1 MMITDEEALLMENI
15 HFSKIPFGQLAII
28 ALDNCRELG
37 EKINRHLVERR
48 TKAQDGKQTDYYMD
62 EIKSSYLVPVDCVR
76 FSNGEGK
83 AVLTETVRGKDIYII
98 SDVGNYS
105 CTYKMFGITT
115 HVGPDEHFQD
125 IKRTISAIAGKGRR
139 ITVIMPLLYAGRQH
153 KRRSR
158 ESLDCAIALQELE
171 RLGVENIITFDAHD
185 PRVQNAVPLIDFQ
198 TIHPTYD
205 IIKTIHEHESHLL
218 TDRENTMIISPD
230 TGAMDRAIYYASVLG
245 IDVGLFYKRRDYTRL
260 VNGKNPIVQHE
271 YMGADVEGKSVIIVD
286 DMAASGES
294 IIEIAKELKT
304 RKAKNIYAAVTF
316 GLFTEGVDEF
326 NKCYEQGL
334 IQRFFSTN
342 LTYIPDNVKNAEW
355 FVEVDMSRFMAILID
370 RLNHDESISSL
381 LTATEKIKELLKSC

>member
-1 MMITDEEALLMENI
+1 MEI
-15 HFSKIPFGQLAII
+15 KSFSRIPFGQLAII
-28 ALDNCRELG
+28 AMDNCRELG
-37 EKINRHLVERR
+37 EKVNEHVVERR
-48 TKAQDGKQTDYYMD
+48 NRDWSEQNQNFYLD
-62 EIKSSYLVPVDCVR
+62 EIKESYMVEVDNVR

-83 AVLTETVRGKDIYII
+83 AVLRETIRGKDIYII

-115 HVGPDEHFQD
+115 HMGPDEHFQD
-125 IKRTISAIAGKGRR
+125 IKRTISAIGGKDRR
-139 ITVIMPLLYAGRQH
+139 ITVIMPFLYAGRQH

-171 RLGVENIITFDAHD
+171 RLNVDNIITFDAHD

-205 IIKTIHEHESHLL
+205 IIKAIYNNENHLIS
-218 TDRENTMIISPD
+218 DKENTIIISPD

-245 IDVGLFYKRRDYTRL
+245 IDVGVFYKRRDYTKV

-271 YMGADVEGKSVIIVD
+271 YMGSDVAGKNVVIVD

-294 IIEIAKELKT
+294 IIEIAKELK
-304 RKAKNIYAAVTF
+304 RRNAANIYAAVTF
-316 GLFTEGVDEF
+316 GLFTEGVEEF

-334 IQRFFSTN
+334 IKRFFSTN
-342 LTYIPDNVKNAEW
+342 LTYIPDVVRNAEW
-355 FVEVDMSRFMAILID
+355 FVEVDLSRLIATLID

-381 LTATEKIKELLKSC
+381 LTATEKIKELLGQK

>member
-1 MMITDEEALLMENI
+1 MEI
-15 HFSKIPFGQLAII
+15 KSFSRIPFGQLAII
-28 ALDNCRELG
+28 AMDNCRDLG
-37 EKINRHLVERR
+37 MKVNEQVVERR
-48 TKAQDGKQTDYYMD
+48 NSDWSEQHQNFYLD
-62 EIKSSYLVPVDCVR
+62 EIKESYMVDVDNVR

-83 AVLTETVRGKDIYII
+83 AVLNETIRGKDIYII

-115 HVGPDEHFQD
+115 HMGPDEHFQD
-125 IKRTISAIAGKGRR
+125 IKRTISAIGGKDRR
-139 ITVIMPLLYAGRQH
+139 ITVIMPFLYAGRQH

-171 RLGVENIITFDAHD
+171 RLNVDNIITFDAHD

-205 IIKTIHEHESHLL
+205 IIKAIYNNENHLISN
-218 TDRENTMIISPD
+218 RENTIIISPD

-245 IDVGLFYKRRDYTRL
+245 IDVGVFYKRRDYTKV

-271 YMGADVEGKSVIIVD
+271 YMGSDVAGKNVIIVD

-294 IIEIAKELKT
+294 IIEIAKELK
-304 RKAKNIYAAVTF
+304 RRNAANIYSAVTF
-316 GLFTEGVDEF
+316 GLFTEGVEEF

-334 IQRFFSTN
+334 IKRFFSTN
-342 LTYIPDNVKNAEW
+342 LTYIPDVVRNAEW
-355 FVEVDMSRFMAILID
+355 FVEVDLSKLIATLID

-381 LTATEKIKELLKSC
+381 LTATEKIKALINQK

>member
-1 MMITDEEALLMENI
+1 
-15 HFSKIPFGQLAII
+15 
-28 ALDNCRELG
+28 
-37 EKINRHLVERR
+37 
-48 TKAQDGKQTDYYMD
+48 
-62 EIKSSYLVPVDCVR
+62 
-76 FSNGEGK
+76 
-83 AVLTETVRGKDIYII
+83 
-98 SDVGNYS
+98 
-105 CTYKMFGITT
+105 
-115 HVGPDEHFQD
+115 
-125 IKRTISAIAGKGRR
+125 
-139 ITVIMPLLYAGRQH
+139 MPLLYAGRQH

-294 IIEIAKELKT
+294 IIEIAKELKA

>member
-1 MMITDEEALLMENI
+1 MEI
-15 HFSKIPFGQLAII
+15 KSFSRIPFGQLAII
-28 ALDNCRELG
+28 SISNCRELC
-37 EKINRHLVERR
+37 EKVNEQVEDRINRDWSEQNQNFYL
-48 TKAQDGKQTDYYMD
+48 D
-62 EIKSSYLVPVDCVR
+62 EIKESYMVDVDNVR

-83 AVLTETVRGKDIYII
+83 AVLRETIRGKDIYII

-105 CTYKMFGITT
+105 CTYKMFGVTT
-115 HVGPDEHFQD
+115 HMGPDEHFQD
-125 IKRTISAIAGKGRR
+125 IKRTISAIGGKERR
-139 ITVIMPLLYAGRQH
+139 ITVIMPFLYAGRQH

-171 RLGVENIITFDAHD
+171 RLNVDNIITFDAHD

-205 IIKTIHEHESHLL
+205 IIKAIYNNENHLISN
-218 TDRENTMIISPD
+218 RENTIIISPD

-245 IDVGLFYKRRDYTRL
+245 IDVGVFYKRRDYTKV

-271 YMGADVEGKSVIIVD
+271 YMGSDVEGKNVIIVD

-294 IIEIAKELKT
+294 IIDIAKELKR
-304 RKAKNIYAAVTF
+304 RKAANIYEAVTF
-316 GLFTEGVDEF
+316 GLFTEGVEEF

-334 IQRFFSTN
+334 IKRFFSTN
-342 LTYIPDNVKNAEW
+342 LTYIPDMVRNAEW
-355 FVEVDMSRFMAILID
+355 FVEVDLSKLIATLID

-381 LTATEKIKELLKSC
+381 LTATAKIKELLGQK

>member
-1 MMITDEEALLMENI
+1 MEI
-15 HFSKIPFGQLAII
+15 KSFSRIPFGQLAII
-28 ALDNCRELG
+28 AMDNCRELG
-37 EKINRHLVERR
+37 EKVNEQLVERR
-48 TKAQDGKQTDYYMD
+48 NRDRSEQHQNFYLD
-62 EIKSSYLVPVDCVR
+62 EIKESYMVEVDNVR

-83 AVLTETVRGKDIYII
+83 AVLNETIRGKDIYII

-115 HVGPDEHFQD
+115 HMGPDEHFQD
-125 IKRTISAIAGKGRR
+125 IKRTISAIGGKDRR
-139 ITVIMPLLYAGRQH
+139 ITVIMPFLYAGRQH

-158 ESLDCAIALQELE
+158 ESLDCAMALQELE
-171 RLGVENIITFDAHD
+171 RLDVDNIITFDAHD

-205 IIKTIHEHESHLL
+205 IIKAIYNNENHLISN
-218 TDRENTMIISPD
+218 RENTIIISPD

-245 IDVGLFYKRRDYTRL
+245 IDVGVFYKRRDYTKV

-271 YMGADVEGKSVIIVD
+271 YMGSDVAGKNVIIVD

-294 IIEIAKELKT
+294 IIEIAKELK
-304 RKAKNIYAAVTF
+304 RRNAANIYAAVTF
-316 GLFTEGVDEF
+316 GLFTEGVEEF

-334 IQRFFSTN
+334 IKRFFSTN
-342 LTYIPDNVKNAEW
+342 LTYIPDVVRNAEW
-355 FVEVDMSRFMAILID
+355 FVEVDLSKLIATLID

-381 LTATEKIKELLKSC
+381 LTATEKIKELLKQSEK

>member
-1 MMITDEEALLMENI
+1 MEI
-15 HFSKIPFGQLAII
+15 KSFSRIPFGQLAII
-28 ALDNCRELG
+28 AMNNCRELG
-37 EKINRHLVERR
+37 EKVNEQVVDRRNRDWSEQNQNFYL
-48 TKAQDGKQTDYYMD
+48 D
-62 EIKSSYLVPVDCVR
+62 EIKESYMVDVDNVR

-83 AVLTETVRGKDIYII
+83 AVLRETIRGKDIYII

-105 CTYKMFGITT
+105 CTYKMFGVTT
-115 HVGPDEHFQD
+115 HMGPDEHFQD
-125 IKRTISAIAGKGRR
+125 IKRTISAIGGKERR
-139 ITVIMPLLYAGRQH
+139 ITVIMPFLYAGRQH

-171 RLGVENIITFDAHD
+171 RLNVDNIITFDAHD

-205 IIKTIHEHESHLL
+205 IIKAIYNNENHLISN
-218 TDRENTMIISPD
+218 RENTIIISPD

-245 IDVGLFYKRRDYTRL
+245 IDVGVFYKRRDYTKV

-271 YMGADVEGKSVIIVD
+271 YMGSDVEGKNVIIVD

-294 IIEIAKELKT
+294 IIDIAKELKR
-304 RKAKNIYAAVTF
+304 RKAANIYAAVTF
-316 GLFTEGVDEF
+316 GLFTEGVEEF

-334 IQRFFSTN
+334 IKRFFSTN
-342 LTYIPDNVKNAEW
+342 LTYIPDMVRNAEW
-355 FVEVDMSRFMAILID
+355 FVEVDLSKLIATLID

-381 LTATEKIKELLKSC
+381 LTATAKIKELLGQK